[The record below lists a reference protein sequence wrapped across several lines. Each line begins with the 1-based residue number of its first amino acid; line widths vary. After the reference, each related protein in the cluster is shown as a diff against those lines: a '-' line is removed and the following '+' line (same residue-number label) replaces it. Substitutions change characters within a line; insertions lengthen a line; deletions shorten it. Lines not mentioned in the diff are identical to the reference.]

1 MEMCFRFHFNRK
13 QSIQF
18 TQLRARSII
27 YCTWLTAAEAA
38 ANKPPQLLSFS
49 LSLSNSSSDSV
60 AGDISK
66 PGYLVGAWRRGRSK
80 QASQQASKP
89 TIPNSQTPL
98 AGWLDAFGHSDSN
111 RGEYCFVSCYV
122 AVVEYYS
129 MGILPWTEL
138 HIAAQEH
145 KREPEPDTKSRNVL
159 PFLFAF
165 HNSLPLGK

>member
-38 ANKPPQLLSFS
+38 AIHCQRTATILVVQSVPLLS
-49 LSLSNSSSDSV
+49 LGSDSV

-66 PGYLVGAWRRGRSK
+66 PRYTRLFSSGGRSK
-80 QASQQASKP
+80 QANYPQFSNP
-89 TIPNSQTPL
+89 
-98 AGWLDAFGHSDSN
+98 AGWLVGRTDDFGHSHSN

-129 MGILPWTEL
+129 MGILP
-138 HIAAQEH
+138 
-145 KREPEPDTKSRNVL
+145 
-159 PFLFAF
+159 
-165 HNSLPLGK
+165 